1 MITILILIINAYGYL
16 EKNIFCLFMYY
27 CIVSALVFRGRRG
40 RDLIVVGFTT
50 TNAISAY
57 HH

>member
-1 MITILILIINAYGYL
+1 M
-16 EKNIFCLFMYY
+16 
-27 CIVSALVFRGRRG
+27 
-40 RDLIVVGFTT
+40 VVRLTT

>member
-1 MITILILIINAYGYL
+1 MCLDNENKII
-16 EKNIFCLFMYY
+16 ET
-27 CIVSALVFRGRRG
+27 SALFDFVCLMMFKTSFNNMRGRRG
-40 RDLIVVGFTT
+40 RNRMVVGFTT

>member
-1 MITILILIINAYGYL
+1 MSEAY
-16 EKNIFCLFMYY
+16 
-27 CIVSALVFRGRRG
+27 RGSHG
-40 RDLIVVGFTT
+40 GDCMVVGITT

>member
-1 MITILILIINAYGYL
+1 MLTGRRD
-16 EKNIFCLFMYY
+16 
-27 CIVSALVFRGRRG
+27 RGRM
-40 RDLIVVGFTT
+40 VVGFTT